1 MVNQQVKGLWHETDE
16 PDVVGGDGYITPG
29 EQEFF
34 LPELPRLLPVAY
46 HPKAAQIEISSNGW
60 VCRFLSG
67 CFASE
72 ADLLR
77 FLRQRNGLYGAL
89 TVPTADEGRAR
100 NIADWYQFVTVID
113 SFVSDRSEL
122 GASHSRAR
130 EVFARV
136 MAQFRGDA
144 ETSDQFPYGR
154 AAKDLWLRIS
164 SGLAPA
170 QVPRFTGSLEAFL
183 RGCAAEIQSKLA
195 GEVPDY
201 ETCMAIRMD
210 SFGCAFLELLTEYSL
225 DVDLSDLTGSPELA
239 EVHQH
244 GMRQLILV
252 NDLLSWRKEHAQ
264 QDTMTTIRVLREHE
278 GMALQSA
285 VDRLCELVEHHEKAY
300 LAARDTVLDGQLG
313 EREDVRAYLRGLDYL
328 IGGSQEFEYLTPR
341 YFGDGFVWD
350 GATSGWLS
358 LTAPIARLRP
368 APGHGTWLDHGTEP
382 GHESLSGDRSRQDHG
397 SVPDGESLQDRR
409 SVPDGEKAVCQ
420 RPLEDAPV
428 PAPAGPRTY
437 TVGLAPGG
445 LPLLGHALPLRRRPL
460 EFLRSL
466 PARGDLVEL
475 RLGPR
480 RAYLAC
486 HPDLAMQVLL
496 ESRTFDKGGPLFEK
510 VRLLVGNGLVS
521 SDWQSHRQQ
530 RRMVQPSFQT
540 ARMPG
545 YAALMCEE
553 IEGEL
558 ASWRPGQTVD
568 VSEAMHTLTMR
579 ITARSMFA
587 NQLGERAV
595 AEVLRSLPVIMRG
608 IYKRMV
614 APLGWAE
621 RLPTPDNR
629 RFRQVRVR
637 MRTVIAETVRE
648 HRRIGHDQGDLLSA
662 LVQARDETTGDPLTD
677 EEIHDQVMTLLIGGT
692 ETTASTLAWAC
703 YFLAEH
709 PEVADRLHRE
719 VDEVVSGRVPSL
731 DDVSKLDYTRRMLT
745 ETLRL
750 CPPAW
755 LLSRTTTSEVE
766 LAGRR
771 LGAGTIVFYSPYVLG
786 HNPAL
791 YDDPERFDPDRW
803 LPERASAVP
812 RGAMLA
818 FGAGSRKCIGDSF
831 GMTEAILTLAA
842 VASRWRLLAEPGAKK
857 PGVPGAALGTGP
869 LPMVPQRRVAKAP
882 QGAPTPP

>member
-1 MVNQQVKGLWHETDE
+1 MVDRQVQGLWREMGE
-16 PDVVGGDGYITPG
+16 PDVAGDAGYFTPA

-46 HPKAAQIEISSNGW
+46 HPKAAQIEIASNGW

-67 CFASE
+67 CFADE
-72 ADLLR
+72 AELLQ
-77 FLRQRNGLYGAL
+77 FLRQRNGLYGPL
-89 TVPTADEGRAR
+89 TVPTADEQRAR

-122 GASHSRAR
+122 GASHDRAR

-144 ETSDQFPYGR
+144 ETSDRFPYGR
-154 AAKDLWLRIS
+154 AARDLWLRIS
-164 SGLAPA
+164 PGLTPA
-170 QVPRFTGSLEAFL
+170 QVSRFTGSLEAFL
-183 RGCAAEIQSKLA
+183 RGCAAEIHSKLA

-201 ETCMAIRMD
+201 ETCMDIRTD

-225 DVDLSDLTGSPELA
+225 DVDLTDLTGSPELA

-264 QDTMTTIRVLREHE
+264 QDTMTTIRVLRERE
-278 GMALQSA
+278 GMSLQSA

-300 LAARDTVLDGQLG
+300 LAARDAVLDGRLG
-313 EREDVRAYLRGLDYL
+313 ERDDVRAYLRGLDYL

-358 LTAPIARLRP
+358 LTAPLARLRP
-368 APGHGTWLDHGTEP
+368 APGQATRSGREAPSGHASVS
-382 GHESLSGDRSRQDHG
+382 GHE
-397 SVPDGESLQDRR
+397 
-409 SVPDGEKAVCQ
+409 KAGCP
-420 RPLEDAPV
+420 RLPEDA
-428 PAPAGPRTY
+428 PAPAGPRAY

-445 LPLLGHALPLRRRPL
+445 LPLLGHVLPLRRRPL

-510 VRLLVGNGLVS
+510 ARLLVGNGLVS
-521 SDWQSHRQQ
+521 SEWRSHREQ
-530 RRMVQPSFQT
+530 RRLVQPSFHP

-545 YAALMCEE
+545 YAALMCQE

-558 ASWRPGQTVD
+558 ASWRPGQAVD

-587 NQLGERAV
+587 TPFGERAV

-608 IYKRMV
+608 VYKRMV

-621 RLPTPDNR
+621 KLPTPDNR
-629 RFRQVRVR
+629 RFQQVRVR

-648 HRRIGHDQGDLLSA
+648 HRRIGGDQGDLLSV
-662 LVQARDETTGDPLTD
+662 LVQARDEATHEPLTD

-692 ETTASTLAWAC
+692 ETAASTLAWAS
-703 YFLAEH
+703 YFVAEH
-709 PEVADRLHRE
+709 PEVEERLHHE
-719 VDEVVSGRVPSL
+719 VDEVLAGRAPGL
-731 DDVSKLDYTRRMLT
+731 DDVAKLGYTRRVVT

-755 LLSRTTTSEVE
+755 LLSRTTTSDVE
-766 LAGRR
+766 LAGHR
-771 LGAGTIVFYSPYVLG
+771 LRPGTIVFYSPYVLG

-831 GMTEAILTLAA
+831 GMTESILTLAA
-842 VASRWRLLAEPGAKK
+842 VASRWRLRLAPGTRMQT
-857 PGVPGAALGTGP
+857 VPRAALGTGP
-869 LPMVPQRRVAKAP
+869 LPMVPQRRAAAGG
-882 QGAPTPP
+882 QGPVGAG

>member
-1 MVNQQVKGLWHETDE
+1 MGNQQVKGLWYEKGE
-16 PDVVGGDGYITPG
+16 PGVAGDAGYITPG
-29 EQEFF
+29 EEEFF
-34 LPELPRLLPVAY
+34 LPELPRMLPVAY
-46 HPKAAQIEISSNGW
+46 HPKAAQIEMASNAW
-60 VCRFLSG
+60 VCQLLSG
-67 CFASE
+67 CFAGE
-72 ADLLR
+72 EDLLR
-77 FLRQRNGLYGAL
+77 FLRQRNGLYGPL
-89 TVPTADEGRAR
+89 TVPTASEERAR

-154 AAKDLWLRIS
+154 AAKDMWLRIS
-164 SGLAPA
+164 SGLTPA

-183 RGCAAEIQSKLA
+183 RGCAAEIRSKLN
-195 GEVPDY
+195 GEIPDY
-201 ETCMAIRMD
+201 ETCMAIRTD

-225 DVDLSDLTGSPELA
+225 GVDLTDLTGSPELA
-239 EVHQH
+239 EVHGH

-252 NDLLSWRKEHAQ
+252 NDLLSWRKEHEQ
-264 QDTMTTIRVLREHE
+264 QDTMTTIRVLRERE

-300 LAARDTVLDGQLG
+300 IAARDEVLDGRLG

-358 LTAPIARLRP
+358 LTAPVARLRQAP
-368 APGHGTWLDHGTEP
+368 GHQAGPGHGTVSDAEQARCP
-382 GHESLSGDRSRQDHG
+382 R
-397 SVPDGESLQDRR
+397 VP
-409 SVPDGEKAVCQ
+409 
-420 RPLEDAPV
+420 EDTRAPK
-428 PAPAGPRTY
+428 PAAPRAY
-437 TVGLAPGG
+437 TVGLAPGA

-460 EFLRSL
+460 ELLRAA
-466 PARGDLVEL
+466 PAHGDLVEL

-510 VRLLVGNGLVS
+510 VRLLVGNGLFS
-521 SDWQSHRQQ
+521 SDWKSHRKQ
-530 RRMVQPSFQT
+530 RRMVQPSFHA

-545 YAALMCEE
+545 YATLICEE
-553 IEGEL
+553 IEREL
-558 ASWRPGQTVD
+558 ASWQPGRVLD

-579 ITARSMFA
+579 ITTRSMFS
-587 NQLGERAV
+587 NLFGERAA
-595 AEVLRSLPVIMRG
+595 AEVLRSLPVITRG
-608 IYKRMV
+608 VYKRMV

-621 RLPTPDNR
+621 KLPTPDNR
-629 RFRQVRVR
+629 RFQQVRVR
-637 MRTVIAETVRE
+637 MRNMIEEIVRE
-648 HRRIGHDQGDLLSA
+648 HRRRGRDEGDLLSA
-662 LVQARDETTGDPLTD
+662 LLQARDEATGEPLTD

-692 ETTASTLAWAC
+692 ETTGSTLSWAC
-703 YFLAEH
+703 YFVAEH
-709 PEVADRLHRE
+709 PEVEEQLHRE
-719 VDEVVSGRVPSL
+719 VDQVLAGRAPGH
-731 DDVSKLDYTRRMLT
+731 DDLSKLDYIRRVLT

-771 LGAGTIVFYSPYVLG
+771 LRPGTIVFFSPYVLG

-831 GMTEAILTLAA
+831 GMAEATLALA
-842 VASRWRLLAEPGAKK
+842 ALASRWRLLP
-857 PGVPGAALGTGP
+857 VPGMKLQTEPKAALGTGP
-869 LPMVPQRRVAKAP
+869 LPMVPQRRPVEAP
-882 QGAPTPP
+882 PGAPAPP